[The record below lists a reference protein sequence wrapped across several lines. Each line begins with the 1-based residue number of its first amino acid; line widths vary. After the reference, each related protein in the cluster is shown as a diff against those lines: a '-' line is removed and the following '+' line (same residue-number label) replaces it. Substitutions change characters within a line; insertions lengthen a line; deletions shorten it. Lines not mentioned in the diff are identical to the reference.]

1 MENLKL
7 RILYRD
13 DDLIAVHKP
22 AGIKVHRGAA
32 DGRRQGFM
40 LQMTRDLAGREV
52 YPVHRLDR
60 PTSGVL
66 LFAFSPETARLLAE
80 DFRQRWVAKTYI
92 AVVRG
97 FVDPAGTIDHPLT
110 GNADAPKRGQIPKP
124 AMTAFARL
132 ATVEIPVA
140 MGRFSTCRY
149 SLVAVF
155 PHTGRMHQIRRHFH
169 HISYPVIGDTIY
181 GDGRHNR
188 LFREHFSCHRLLL
201 AAVALELSHPR
212 SGAPLRLVA
221 PLDRSFQEIV
231 ERLGWCRAL
240 TESIM
245 VTHALNLWAEDA
257 DIHFR

>member
-1 MENLKL
+1 MTDAL

-22 AGIKVHRGAA
+22 AGVKVHRGAA
-32 DGRRQGFM
+32 DSRRQGFI

-66 LFAFSPETARLLAE
+66 LFAFTPETARLLAE
-80 DFRQRWVAKTYI
+80 HFRQRSVAKTYV
-92 AVVRG
+92 AVARG
-97 FVDPAGTIDHPLT
+97 FVDAAGTIDYPLT

-124 AMTAFARL
+124 AMTVFERL

-149 SLVAVF
+149 SLVAIF

-169 HISYPVIGDTIY
+169 HISHPVVGDTIY

-188 LFREHFSCHRLLL
+188 LFREYFGCHRLLL
-201 AAVALELSHPR
+201 AAVALELSHPC
-212 SGAPLRLVA
+212 SGAPLHLVA

-231 ERLGWCRAL
+231 ERLGWRNAL
-240 TESIM
+240 PEPWWEGHDGSKGC
-245 VTHALNLWAEDA
+245 ASA
-257 DIHFR
+257 